1 MPRFKQEK
9 EQYKTPLQRAEEMVA
24 SEMDWIDM
32 EDEVWGSYD
41 SDMSEDEDGY
51 VSPETQAD
59 IEHAESSPEWQLEHK
74 REREEYRQKRISELT
89 AYFEAE
95 DKKRLTKERLT
106 LLKGK
111 PKKGT

>member
-9 EQYKTPLQRAEEMVA
+9 TQYQTPLERAIEAVNEEM
-24 SEMDWIDM
+24 EM
-32 EDEVWGSYD
+32 EDFWSNSADIYVD
-41 SDMSEDEDGY
+41 SDPSDDGY
-51 VSPETQAD
+51 MSKEDFDELQA
-59 IEHAESSPEWQLEHK
+59 SYQTPEWQAWK
-74 REREEYRQKRISELT
+74 KKDDEEYRQKRIEELT
-89 AYFEAE
+89 ALFEAE